1 MLHLRM
7 KKTIQIL
14 SCFLILTS
22 IKIYAQK
29 NNLWTAFL
37 DSTSTSMVKLI
48 GYKDNKGNIKIKP
61 KFIMTFAL
69 KFDKIIGVTEE
80 YEYKKYKSYF
90 LTKSGK
96 IIGRDSLYI
105 YDNGYDCENEGF
117 IRFRDKKTGKVGLF
131 NGNGNVVIPA
141 LYNDLSRTQNGMVIA
156 LQDATKAYLNKNQRK
171 NEGDDFPSRYG
182 KTLLLDTKN
191 HILIQNLDHD
201 GYLNLYSLKIESNDN
216 HHPDRQSF
224 KGEDTFYYSFIDY
237 EREFNN
243 WYKTIFTKLLTEKKL
258 SDISYKEITYWDTK
272 KGWITQPKK
281 TIINANF
288 KTIKKILIAFNTTEN
303 EDFISFSSY
312 YPSSFNKPENSKY
325 YNNCEEA
332 KIWKYPIITV
342 IINSKIKTKKVQ
354 DSFDFIRT
362 DSGYK
367 LISISLKSDQLN

>member
-1 MLHLRM
+1 M
-7 KKTIQIL
+7 
-14 SCFLILTS
+14 TS
-22 IKIYAQK
+22 IKIHAQEK
-29 NNLWTAFL
+29 NLWSAFL

-48 GYKDNKGNIKIKP
+48 GYKDSKGNIKIKP

-69 KFDKIIGVTEE
+69 KFDTIIGVTEE
-80 YEYKKYKSYF
+80 YEFGKYKSYF

-96 IIGRDSLYI
+96 IIGKDSLYI

-141 LYNDLSRTQNGMVIA
+141 LYNDLSRVQNGMVMA
-156 LQDATKAYLNKNQRK
+156 LRDTTKAYWNKIQRK
-171 NEGDDFPSRYG
+171 DGGNDFPWRYG

-191 HILIQNLDHD
+191 HILIQNFGHD
-201 GYLNLYSLKIESNDN
+201 GNLNLYSLKIESKDN
-216 HHPDRQSF
+216 HHPNRQVF
-224 KGEDTFYYSFIDY
+224 IGEDTFYYSFIDY
-237 EREFNN
+237 EKEFNN
-243 WYKTIFTKLLTEKKL
+243 WFKAIFTKLLTQKKL

-272 KGWITQPKK
+272 KGWITQSKK

-288 KTIKKILIAFNTTEN
+288 KIIKRELIAFNTTEN

-367 LISISLKSDQLN
+367 LISISLKSNQLK